1 MVIEFLKFQVPPEV
15 QATYIQKDREIWT
28 TTLANYPGFLGKE
41 VWTNLNDPTEVILII
56 RWATRE
62 QWQAIPPEDLQTIDA
77 KFTQAMGETYP
88 IVASAEF
95 EVEQFPFP

>member
-1 MVIEFLKFQVPPEV
+1 MVIELLKFQVPPEV

-28 TTLANYPGFLGKE
+28 TTLAEYPGFLGKE
-41 VWTNLNDPTEVILII
+41 VWTNPNDPTEVILII

-62 QWQAIPPEDLQTIDA
+62 QWQAIPPEDLQRIDA

-95 EVEQFPFP
+95 ELEKFSFP